1 MAIPSSPLPDRILVQ
16 TYFPNSLFKADFNRP
31 ATACNAHQIGEWLC
45 AGGVGMIIDHFVRQ
59 TDTASCNER
68 KMRCSDKATATQS
81 NHSSEVPGFLPRLT
95 SVSTPHPVGRR

>member
-1 MAIPSSPLPDRILVQ
+1 MRQQRQGYMAIPSSPLTDLILVQ

-59 TDTASCNER
+59 TDTASCNEP
-68 KMRCSDKATATQS
+68 MSGRCVAQIRQLQPSPIIVARSLAS
-81 NHSSEVPGFLPRLT
+81 FPG
-95 SVSTPHPVGRR
+95 